1 MNSGLDGEKN
11 FCGRFSH
18 QCRIINNRNQWPM
31 AKTVDINTD
40 AKGFVRNLSQ
50 KGVRNLIPRQGCQ
63 VSRWFDILREASCY
77 RHYMERLT
85 HDYYSREN
93 FTCVT

>member
-40 AKGFVRNLSQ
+40 AKGFVRNLNQ

-63 VSRWFDILREASCY
+63 VSRWFDILRGEPVVVDTIWRDLFRTTTLGKTS
-77 RHYMERLT
+77 L
-85 HDYYSREN
+85 
-93 FTCVT
+93 V